1 MCVFNTLYLFTYKF
15 TVYVRMT
22 INSFSWFKYLMIS
35 WRVNSVILIVCVC
48 TQLCLTLWD
57 PMNCNPPGSSVH
69 GIFQARILEWVATSS
84 SRDWTH
90 VSWISRLVFFFFFT
104 TSHLESP
111 SVIVPASLIFINIW
125 RCVSSIENSLSCL
138 LIYQTARW
146 VLSLISFLSNI

>member
-90 VSWISRLVFFFFFT
+90 VSCISRLFFFFFFT

>member
-1 MCVFNTLYLFTYKF
+1 MGVFNTLYLFTYKF

-69 GIFQARILEWVATSS
+69 GIFQARILVWVATSS
-84 SRDWTH
+84 SRDWNH
-90 VSWISRLVFFFFFT
+90 VSCISRLFFFFFT